1 MTFAEAT
8 EQLMAR
14 GVTLQEMG
22 AALGVKHTTVRAFRL
37 DPATDSYRRPPEDW
51 APKLARL
58 ARERSR
64 ELEELAGAIEAH
76 AESGP

>member
-8 EQLMAR
+8 DRLMAH

-22 AALGVKHTTVRAFRL
+22 DALGVAHTTIRAFRL
-37 DPATDSYRRPPEDW
+37 DPASSSYRRPPDAW

-58 ARERSR
+58 ARERGTDLQDLAG
-64 ELEELAGAIEAH
+64 ELEEAAQ
-76 AESGP
+76 